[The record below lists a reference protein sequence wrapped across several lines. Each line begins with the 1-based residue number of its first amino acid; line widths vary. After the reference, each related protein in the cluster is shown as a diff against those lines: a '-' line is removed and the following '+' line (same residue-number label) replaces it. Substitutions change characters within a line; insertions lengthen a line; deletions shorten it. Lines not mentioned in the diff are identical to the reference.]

1 MNTTT
6 AIHDAFSLLTS
17 LVAYHRT
24 FRISG
29 ELTPAE
35 VTIINGNPRF
45 VSRTFFRWAAP
56 LLKEERFLSS
66 YSAPEVTAKGLFDD
80 AADIWSWV
88 WIVSERWSGRSFS
101 TPSQLRDWLSSQSS
115 TLASLLSNLLVSRD
129 DRSRGEFILSH
140 PLFTLYGLTTG
151 VTQSERSLPPIEQP
165 ILWSPEPTIPPLQR
179 YSTVNSVVREAFRRG
194 VIPGVPLEDPM
205 EIFGYRF
212 PGIQVETIGRLLL
225 VLLSLDEGSTMDE
238 AFDGL
243 STNELRMPLWCVW
256 NPLWSQGFQS
266 IKVWAAYP
274 EWQSL
279 PVADQIQN
287 WIDYLEEEGN
297 KLRQKWGDLYLHSTV
312 EV

>member
-1 MNTTT
+1 
-6 AIHDAFSLLTS
+6 
-17 LVAYHRT
+17 
-24 FRISG
+24 
-29 ELTPAE
+29 
-35 VTIINGNPRF
+35 
-45 VSRTFFRWAAP
+45 
-56 LLKEERFLSS
+56 
-66 YSAPEVTAKGLFDD
+66 
-80 AADIWSWV
+80 
-88 WIVSERWSGRSFS
+88 
-101 TPSQLRDWLSSQSS
+101 
-115 TLASLLSNLLVSRD
+115 
-129 DRSRGEFILSH
+129 
-140 PLFTLYGLTTG
+140 
-151 VTQSERSLPPIEQP
+151 
-165 ILWSPEPTIPPLQR
+165 
-179 YSTVNSVVREAFRRG
+179 
-194 VIPGVPLEDPM
+194 M